1 MKNTLIVIGF
11 IIVAIVLYM
20 VWGSLNSKIVV
31 LEADTGSYIYTEE
44 VENFEIEPGSDID
57 LDALRV
63 QLALLEA
70 TQAANTKAIDA
81 ILKRLDELKMQ
92 NCRGGNCINKIL
104 GRETLFFEHDDSTL
118 SPAAMAKI
126 DRLLEGTSANAFVSI
141 RGHADTSGDNQ
152 YNHLL
157 SIKRAAAVKRYIDE
171 KLRADNKTNNLL
183 VSIDG
188 TGEEL
193 AVKATADNVDEASNR
208 IVEIL
213 IFE

>member
-11 IIVAIVLYM
+11 IIVAIVLYL
-20 VWGSLNSKIVV
+20 VWGSLNSKIVAI
-31 LEADTGSYIYTEE
+31 EADTGSYIYTED
-44 VENFEIEPGSDID
+44 VEDLEIETDHGID
-57 LDALRV
+57 LGALRAKM
-63 QLALLEA
+63 ALLEA
-70 TQAANTKAIDA
+70 TQTANTKAIDA
-81 ILKRLDELKMQ
+81 ILKRLEELKMQ
-92 NCRGGNCINKIL
+92 DCRGGNCVNKVL
-104 GRETLFFEHDDSTL
+104 GRKTLFFGHDDSTL
-118 SPAAMAKI
+118 TPAAMAKI
-126 DRLLEGTSANAFVSI
+126 DGMLERTSANAFVSI

-157 SIKRAAAVKRYIDE
+157 SLKRAAAVKRYIDE
-171 KLRADNKTNNLL
+171 KLRADNKINNLL

-193 AVKATADNVDEASNR
+193 VANATADNVDEASNR